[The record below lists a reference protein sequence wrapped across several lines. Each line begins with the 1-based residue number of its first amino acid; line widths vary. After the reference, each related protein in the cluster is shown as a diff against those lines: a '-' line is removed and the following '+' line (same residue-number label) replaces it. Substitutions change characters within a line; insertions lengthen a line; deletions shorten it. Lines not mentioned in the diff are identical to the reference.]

1 MPSLH
6 GIYIPDSDFCH
17 VMNVTSIATKM
28 LSFVSSLMFSIL
40 LTTWFVSFKYDGW
53 FCTIVCEKRSTNL
66 DLFLPNGHSFVDSP
80 LIQHRNSTSKVRSFI
95 FKTLL
100 SILSLSFAAL
110 SVTET
115 HARHRCSGCCLDI
128 IAKIKNKKLLSIAP
142 PSKLLS
148 VHLKTASFFFLLKR
162 SRFPSPLLLYSHVY
176 WQRKLLKENSKY
188 HKVNL
193 VLWYLGEKWTLKNKE
208 ITSRR

>member
-1 MPSLH
+1 MYLSNTMVGFALLFVK
-6 GIYIPDSDFCH
+6 SDLQIWICSCP
-17 VMNVTSIATKM
+17 MDIA
-28 LSFVSSLMFSIL
+28 
-40 LTTWFVSFKYDGW
+40 
-53 FCTIVCEKRSTNL
+53 
-66 DLFLPNGHSFVDSP
+66 
-80 LIQHRNSTSKVRSFI
+80 
-95 FKTLL
+95 L
-100 SILSLSFAAL
+100 SILHWSNIETPRRKSVVSFSKLYFLSYLYVLLHL

-148 VHLKTASFFFLLKR
+148 VHLKTASFFFLLKQ

-188 HKVNL
+188 HKVKL
-193 VLWYLGEKWTLKNKE
+193 VLWYLGEKWTLKNNE
-208 ITSRR
+208 ITTEDNKHKERDHWNSTFIWSGLLKNEQNE